1 MQHKANNGRLRWY
14 HLASAFFLL
23 QTYGALG
30 FVDRL
35 VYGEWEG
42 KSGTKISQSLNLLVI
57 AVSILL
63 FLRAF
68 RLRKSVGTGGTLAL
82 VLAVFL
88 ILSAS
93 WSIDPQVSARRGIE
107 YLLFVLGVIGVA
119 GNLEA
124 DEFMHLLRVTCFL
137 SVVVSIVLLAVSP
150 GTALMADGVPVL
162 RGVFSH
168 KNVLGQVMA
177 IGALGSLHGMRAGVG
192 QRLSSTFML
201 LVFILATLASR
212 SSTALLV
219 IIAFCITSGII
230 ALFLQG
236 GASRAL
242 GISAI
247 VVLLPIAVAVA
258 IYPDSVME
266 MLGKDPT
273 LTGRT
278 DLWGYVIKYISERPI
293 FGWGLSAFWSPANP
307 LAGQI
312 SSDVGWL
319 VPEAHN
325 GLLELLLEVGI
336 VGTIIYFYLWIRNIV
351 LALRCFRTPA
361 KELGI
366 STFLC
371 CGGLA
376 IVGVSEEILL
386 DPSQASVGV
395 FFVTGF
401 MCERIVRA
409 KRRRRFPIAQLAGG
423 RREHNTPVKDAE
435 VSISRISLRG

>member
-1 MQHKANNGRLRWY
+1 MAVQRNNGKLRWY

-42 KSGTKISQSLNLLVI
+42 KSGTKISQGLNLLVI

-68 RLRKSVGTGGTLAL
+68 RMQKHIGTGGTLAL

-88 ILSAS
+88 MFSAS

-107 YLLFVLGVIGVA
+107 YLLFVLGVIGIA

-124 DEFMHLLRVTCFL
+124 DEFMHLLRVTCLL

-177 IGALGSLHGMRAGVG
+177 IGALGSLHGMRVGGG
-192 QRLSSTFML
+192 QRVSSTFML
-201 LVFILATLASR
+201 LVFIVVTLASR

-219 IIAFCITSGII
+219 IIAFCITSGIV
-230 ALFLQG
+230 ALFLRG

-242 GISAI
+242 GVAAI
-247 VVLLPIAVAVA
+247 VVLLPIAVTVAV
-258 IYPDSVME
+258 YPNSVME

-293 FGWGLSAFWSPANP
+293 FGWGLSAFWSPTNP
-307 LAGQI
+307 LAGEI

-325 GLLELLLEVGI
+325 GLLELLLEVGL
-336 VGTIIYFYLWIRNIV
+336 VGTIIYFYLWIRNIA
-351 LALRCFRTPA
+351 LALRCFQTPA

-366 STFLC
+366 STLLC
-371 CGGLA
+371 CCGLA

-386 DPSQASVGV
+386 DPSQASVSV
-395 FFVTGF
+395 FFVMGF
-401 MCERIVRA
+401 MCERKVRA
-409 KRRRRFPIAQLAGG
+409 NQRRKLPITQLTESRRKF
-423 RREHNTPVKDAE
+423 RNSVKDAE
-435 VSISRISLRG
+435 ISISRFSLRR